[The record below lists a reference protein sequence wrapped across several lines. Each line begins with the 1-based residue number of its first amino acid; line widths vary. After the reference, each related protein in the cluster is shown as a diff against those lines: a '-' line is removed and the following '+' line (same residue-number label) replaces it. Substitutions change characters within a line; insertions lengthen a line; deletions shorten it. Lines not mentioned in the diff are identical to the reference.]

1 MLAYTSGSLALQGSI
16 LNLKQFFKKDVV
28 ESDGR
33 ELFYTAVSYRIYL
46 SAAGNTD
53 FTPLVAYRGVDKTAN
68 VWDAGGQL
76 SLGGR
81 QFFLSAL
88 YHSNDIAT
96 FGIGVNYLNKYMIN
110 GLYNVNTSGLNENN
124 NGSFEIGF
132 GIKI

>member
-1 MLAYTSGSLALQGSI
+1 M
-16 LNLKQFFKKDVV
+16 
-28 ESDGR
+28 
-33 ELFYTAVSYRIYL
+33 
-46 SAAGNTD
+46 
-53 FTPLVAYRGVDKTAN
+53 P
-68 VWDAGGQL
+68 GGQL

>member
-68 VWDAGGQL
+68 VWDAGGAVVF
-76 SLGGR
+76 GR
-81 QFFLSAL
+81 QAVFSQCPLP
-88 YHSNDIAT
+88 
-96 FGIGVNYLNKYMIN
+96 
-110 GLYNVNTSGLNENN
+110 
-124 NGSFEIGF
+124 
-132 GIKI
+132 